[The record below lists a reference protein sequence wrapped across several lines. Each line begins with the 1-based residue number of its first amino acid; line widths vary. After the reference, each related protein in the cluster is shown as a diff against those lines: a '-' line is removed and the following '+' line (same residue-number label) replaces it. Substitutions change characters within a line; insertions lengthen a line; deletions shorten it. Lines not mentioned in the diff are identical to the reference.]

1 MSHHGSTIY
10 HQKFML
16 AHLGEVSRPKLS
28 KAPVWGYTV
37 SIATFLTP
45 APPCI
50 LFPIT
55 TDGLRLGPH
64 LRAKLRQ

>member
-1 MSHHGSTIY
+1 MSHHDSTIY

-16 AHLGEVSRPKLS
+16 AHLGEITRPKLS
-28 KAPVWGYTV
+28 RASVWGYTV

-50 LFPIT
+50 LFPIA
-55 TDGLRLGPH
+55 TDGLRPGPH
-64 LRAKLRQ
+64 LPAKLRE